1 MTPVEV
7 EGCNKFSDVVVVQLG
22 SEMTL
27 VIFLTVVDIYRVGIG
42 RWRRSVDDEQPWD
55 TACQKR
61 SGRTSA
67 NGSGD
72 TRAPLTKSNIHSTDV
87 APTETR
93 VYL

>member
-1 MTPVEV
+1 VTPVEV
-7 EGCNKFSDVVVVQLG
+7 EGRNKFSDIVVVQLE

-27 VIFLTVVDIYRVGIG
+27 VIFLTVVDICASGSAGGGGVSMTSNRGI
-42 RWRRSVDDEQPWD
+42 QP
-55 TACQKR
+55 AGNEV
-61 SGRTSA
+61 GRTSA